1 VFGSLHLA
9 PLGLILCIEVKWRI
23 LEKALRAAALMANG
37 VTPVEPN
44 PDFLDDVR
52 AAAGGKGVILACEGG
67 GSTEST
73 PSFQWGKA
81 SRSLTAAYRIIKSDA
96 VSPVLHLKGGVYG
109 WYKTFGND
117 GFTGEYDTGNIGRTP
132 SAANDP

>member
-1 VFGSLHLA
+1 MFGSLHLA

-52 AAAGGKGVILACEGG
+52 AAAGGKVTRSPARPALSRYCHV
-67 GSTEST
+67 TDCPV
-73 PSFQWGKA
+73 PSGCC
-81 SRSLTAAYRIIKSDA
+81 
-96 VSPVLHLKGGVYG
+96 P
-109 WYKTFGND
+109 
-117 GFTGEYDTGNIGRTP
+117 
-132 SAANDP
+132 